1 MARANAVRGS
11 PARITVRYE
20 GEGHST
26 GTIRHPAADDSAAAA
41 ALRVPTKATS
51 PAPADSSGATPPS
64 SFRSEEHTPELQPP
78 RSPLFPYTTLFRST
92 LPPTIRPPPPPC
104 ASPRRPHR
112 PHRPIPAAPP
122 RSVPS
127 RRRLRRWRPATPPIP
142 LLACH

>member
-51 PAPADSSGATPPS
+51 PAPADSSGATALRSFSPSPSLPPPPWVGAPQPLRQFPYSHAINDS
-64 SFRSEEHTPELQPP
+64 SASVPARFVAAAQSSLPRPTVARSEE
-78 RSPLFPYTTLFRST
+78 
-92 LPPTIRPPPPPC
+92 
-104 ASPRRPHR
+104 RR
-112 PHRPIPAAPP
+112 
-122 RSVPS
+122 VGK
-127 RRRLRRWRPATPPIP
+127 
-142 LLACH
+142 